1 LISLHGFEMTKRTI
15 LAELTE
21 HAALAPKDKNRRGAL
36 RTSLKNK
43 QRHKVLLSLRANW
56 REERVHKPDNNAYTD

>member
-21 HAALAPKDKNRRGAL
+21 HALAPKDKKRRGCFAD
-36 RTSLKNK
+36 
-43 QRHKVLLSLRANW
+43 QF
-56 REERVHKPDNNAYTD
+56 EERAAAQSIAVVAGKLARGARPQAG